1 MKVEILIAAIEVL
14 LCVSEINCHG
24 NELGEEEEYD
34 FDSQF
39 NRHSGEEKSGS
50 NSHKE
55 PNKDKYHYD
64 EDLEQE
70 INTRHQQKASIDAK
84 TKKYSNEDGTANRR
98 NVETR
103 SLKHRRKGGCESIWD
118 CDETDQGC
126 ADGRCIPQI
135 ILEPSNKTIL
145 AFGKKERRNYKP
157 GPSVKSQN
165 DNEIKEYDIEKAKI
179 HKENYGGTE
188 NFGSGD
194 NDGRDD
200 GEEDRNVD
208 SDDNELISSSTLHE
222 LNDNDDDDIDDWYES
237 NFDSDSSLG
246 RSGPIADNHDT
257 N

>member
-24 NELGEEEEYD
+24 YEPREEEEYD

-39 NRHSGEEKSGS
+39 NRDHSGEKKSVS

-55 PNKDKYHYD
+55 SKDDKYHYD
-64 EDLEQE
+64 GDLEKE
-70 INTRHQQKASIDAK
+70 VNTRHQQKASIDAK
-84 TKKYSNEDGTANRR
+84 TKKYSNEDGTSNRR

-103 SLKHRRKGGCESIWD
+103 SLKRRRKGGCESIWD

-157 GPSVKSQN
+157 GSSVKSQN
-165 DNEIKEYDIEKAKI
+165 DNEIKEYDIAKAKK
-179 HKENYGGTE
+179 HKENYGGE
-188 NFGSGD
+188 GNFGDGN

-200 GEEDRNVD
+200 EEEDRNVD

-222 LNDNDDDDIDDWYES
+222 LNDDDDDDIDDWYE
-237 NFDSDSSLG
+237 NIFESDKE
-246 RSGPIADNHDT
+246 
-257 N
+257 

>member
-1 MKVEILIAAIEVL
+1 MKVEILIAAVEVL
-14 LCVSEINCHG
+14 LCVSEINCNG
-24 NELGEEEEYD
+24 NEPGEEEYD

-39 NRHSGEEKSGS
+39 NHHSGGEKSGS

-55 PNKDKYHYD
+55 PKKDKYHYD

-135 ILEPSNKTIL
+135 ILEPSNKTIFAL
-145 AFGKKERRNYKP
+145 GTKEHRKDKP

-165 DNEIKEYDIEKAKI
+165 DNEIKEYDIEKAKK
-179 HKENYGGTE
+179 HKENYGGTD
-188 NFGSGD
+188 NFGDSD

-200 GEEDRNVD
+200 EEEDRNVD
-208 SDDNELISSSTLHE
+208 SNELISSSTLNE
-222 LNDNDDDDIDDWYES
+222 LNDDDDDDIDDWYE
-237 NFDSDSSLG
+237 NIFESDSSLG
-246 RSGPIADNHDT
+246 RSGPIADNQDT